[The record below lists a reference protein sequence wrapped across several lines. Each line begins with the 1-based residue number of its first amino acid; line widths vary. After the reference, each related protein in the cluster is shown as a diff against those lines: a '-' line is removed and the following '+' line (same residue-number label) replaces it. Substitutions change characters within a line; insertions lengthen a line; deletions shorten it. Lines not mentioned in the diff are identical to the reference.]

1 MNMKKLMTFA
11 LSAVMVLSLAA
22 CGQSAPQT
30 QPEKADAESTE
41 QIANPFTTY
50 DTMEEAAEAVGSD
63 MDVPEM
69 LEGFDTREIQ
79 CSESG
84 MLEVI
89 YRNADGGTVSIP
101 CRSLTA

>member
-1 MNMKKLMTFA
+1 MNPPA
-11 LSAVMVLSLAA
+11 LAVGSV
-22 CGQSAPQT
+22 
-30 QPEKADAESTE
+30 
-41 QIANPFTTY
+41 NTY

-69 LEGFDTREIQ
+69 LEEFDTREIQ

-89 YRNADGGTVSIP
+89 YRNADGGTPAVRSISLQHLLNLQQAVSATVSP
-101 CRSLTA
+101 

>member
-1 MNMKKLMTFA
+1 MNPPA
-11 LSAVMVLSLAA
+11 LAVGRV
-22 CGQSAPQT
+22 
-30 QPEKADAESTE
+30 
-41 QIANPFTTY
+41 NTY

>member
-1 MNMKKLMTFA
+1 MNPPA
-11 LSAVMVLSLAA
+11 LAVGSV
-22 CGQSAPQT
+22 
-30 QPEKADAESTE
+30 
-41 QIANPFTTY
+41 NTY

-89 YRNADGGTVSIP
+89 YRNADGGTPAVRSISLQLPLNRRRVVSAIELP
-101 CRSLTA
+101 